1 MATIDAARATLD
13 RFDALCGLAN
23 VKVLHINDS
32 KGKLGSHLDR
42 HDHIGHGWVGGG
54 ATPHAKEGTYSAAKL
69 KKSGLAT
76 VMRDPR
82 LAHAPR
88 ILETPKGKDDKG
100 RDWDTINLK
109 RLRSLTDA

>member
-1 MATIDAARATLD
+1 
-13 RFDALCGLAN
+13 
-23 VKVLHINDS
+23 
-32 KGKLGSHLDR
+32 
-42 HDHIGHGWVGGG
+42 
-54 ATPHAKEGTYSAAKL
+54 
-69 KKSGLAT
+69 
-76 VMRDPR
+76 MRDPR